1 MVYVIQQ
8 LAGGKTEDVDK
19 MQEKFRQQIYQ
30 GCLVLPPNYSLVK
43 IVEQTSANDYTKLII
58 ADTASL
64 PIGGKDRRKFFAS
77 RDKHK
82 ERKI

>member
-8 LAGGKTEDVDK
+8 LTGGKTEDVDK

-43 IVEQTSANDYTKLII
+43 VVEQMSANDYTKLIVT
-58 ADTASL
+58 DNVPL
-64 PIGGKDRRKFFAS
+64 PLSGKDRRKFFAS
-77 RDKHK
+77 CDKHK
-82 ERKI
+82 EVK

>member
-8 LAGGKTEDVDK
+8 LAGGKTEDIDK

-43 IVEQTSANDYTKLII
+43 VVEQESVNDCLRII
-58 ADTASL
+58 
-64 PIGGKDRRKFFAS
+64 
-77 RDKHK
+77 K
-82 ERKI
+82 EVSDD